1 MREVRALGCTQLGGG
16 YAYDR
21 SRAQG
26 SMITI
31 ARAPVAYRTSKI
43 CPVVFDTMSNRIT
56 LIHVP
61 VSHYSEKV
69 RWALDWKRIPHTR
82 RWPPGGL
89 HPLVTWIVTRGRHQ
103 TVPALIMD
111 GGGIGDSTEIIRRL
125 EERFPDPPLY
135 PEDEAER
142 RRALQLEDWFDE
154 ELGPYIRR
162 LVYHQLTSDTEL
174 LAELTMHQVQYGHR
188 ATLPFTKAVLA
199 RFLDLRFSTGSP
211 EKAAAAEAKV
221 VAALDRLDAELDG
234 REYLA
239 GPRFSVADLT
249 VAALLYPLVLP
260 PQAPWRPTWLPDSW
274 IRLNSENGDRPG
286 VRWAAEMYRRHRGA
300 RVG

>member
-1 MREVRALGCTQLGGG
+1 MCEVRALGRAKLRGG
-16 YAYDR
+16 YADDR

-26 SMITI
+26 SIITI

-43 CPVVFDTMSNRIT
+43 CPLAFDTMSNRVT

-69 RWALDWKRIPHTR
+69 RWALDWKRIPHAR

-89 HPLVTWIVTRGRHQ
+89 HPLVTWLVTRGRHQ

-111 GGGIGDSTEIIRRL
+111 GEGIGDSTAIIRRL

-135 PEDEAER
+135 PGDDAER
-142 RRALQLEDWFDE
+142 RRALELEDWFDE

-162 LVYHQLTSDTEL
+162 LVYHQLTSDPDL
-174 LAELTMHQVQYGHR
+174 LAELAMHQVQYGRR
-188 ATLPFTKAVLA
+188 AALPVTKRVLA
-199 RFLDLRFSTGSP
+199 RFLDLRFATGSP

-221 VAALDRLDAELDG
+221 VAAIDRLDAELDG

-239 GPRFSVADLT
+239 GSRFSVADLT
-249 VAALLYPLVLP
+249 AAALLYPRVRP
-260 PQAPWRPTWLPDSW
+260 PQAPGRPTRLPESW
-274 IRLNSENGDRPG
+274 HRLNAEHGARPG
-286 VRWAAEMYRRHRGA
+286 VRWAAEIYRRHR
-300 RVG
+300 